1 MKTVPIVEYPT
12 PRSWAMKVQAAPN
25 LPRGSAGLVKALQI
39 ILEDVANG
47 KTPNSPVDI
56 PGSESQVTLGVCCQ
70 RLRPIGL
77 VRDRKGIWSLSEEA
91 ETWLSSGDNNYLAAI
106 LCANTKFMGE
116 MLSLLQHPM
125 KASELQKIANEQYF
139 MSWERTSE
147 VNRRTVWLRD
157 LGLIEFHDYSLL
169 YELTDAGR
177 SFLATIEI
185 VSPESIVENKTPDDA
200 PAYIASPWAL
210 ALCDMSQES
219 LESRK
224 GSIGYIPGG
233 KTELISTLSA
243 YVSFLETPR
252 SREEIESFSLTNY
265 GIKASSARSL
275 LNMLSGIN
283 FLERTSRD
291 SYNASELAIN
301 WNKEANPLDLCYCL
315 HSSCLFVFEILQELK
330 NGPKNKNSLSAA
342 SIVKYGFEKENGS
355 EVLKRLHFLQLA
367 GLLKDYR
374 ANEFAI
380 TSAGED
386 VLEHVSIQNSH
397 EIENAQDN
405 DIPLAKITS
414 RSDEL
419 LSELHLSSRDSS
431 DPDRFERAC
440 AEAFRKLGFKA
451 EWLGGSGKTD
461 VLVSTYAAAKYA
473 YRVTVDAKSTGNGL
487 VNESQLNFDT
497 LVDHRKLHE
506 AQFTVVVG
514 CGFQGDR
521 IVARAKK
528 HQIVLLDVD
537 SLCELIKLHE
547 RTPLSS
553 QDYKALF
560 EEYGLADL
568 KVLDEARSRL
578 DRNGIILNAVMDC
591 LASESDDEVTGG
603 TLSVRDLY
611 FLLKARDENLFATMD
626 EISNMLVFLSSPMI
640 NCVGKVK
647 DEYYAIGSLN
657 EASKKFSFY
666 ANACYAN

>member
-1 MKTVPIVEYPT
+1 MKTVPIIEYPT
-12 PRSWAMKVQAAPN
+12 PRSWAMKALAAPN
-25 LPRGSAGLVKALQI
+25 LPRGSVGMVEALHI

-56 PGSESQVTLGVCCQ
+56 PGSKSQVTLSVCCQ
-70 RLRPIGL
+70 RLRPVGL
-77 VRDRKGIWSLSEEA
+77 VHDRKGSWSLSEEA
-91 ETWLSSGDNNYLAAI
+91 ETWLSTGDNNYLAAV

-116 MLSLLQHPM
+116 MLSLLQRPM
-125 KASELQKIANEQYF
+125 KASELQEIANKQYF
-139 MSWERTSE
+139 MPWERTSE

-157 LGLIEFHDYSLL
+157 LGLIEFHDYSML

-185 VSPESIVENKTPDDA
+185 IPPESIAENETLDDA
-200 PAYIASPWAL
+200 AAYIVSPWAL
-210 ALCDMSQES
+210 ALCDMSQDS

-243 YVSFLETPR
+243 YISFLETPK
-252 SREEIESFSLTNY
+252 SREEIESFSMTNY
-265 GIKASSARSL
+265 GIKASSTRSL

-283 FLERTSRD
+283 FLERISRD
-291 SYNASELAIN
+291 TYRASELAIN
-301 WNKEANPLDLCYCL
+301 WNKGANPLDLCCCL
-315 HSSCLFVFEILQELK
+315 HASCLFVFEILQELK
-330 NGPKNKNSLSAA
+330 DGPKNKNDLSTA
-342 SIVKYGFEKENGS
+342 SIVKYGFGKENGP
-355 EVLKRLHFLQLA
+355 EVLTRLHFLQLA
-367 GLLKDYR
+367 GLLKDYK

-380 TSAGED
+380 TSAGETL
-386 VLEHVSIQNSH
+386 LEHISIQSLH
-397 EIENAQDN
+397 ETDRTQENDASLTTFN
-405 DIPLAKITS
+405 S

-419 LSELHLSSRDSS
+419 LSELHLSSKDSS

-461 VLVSTYAAAKYA
+461 VLVSTYSAAKYA
-473 YRVTVDAKSTGNGL
+473 YRVTVDTKSTGNGL

-497 LVDHRKLHE
+497 LVDHRKLHD

-528 HQIVLLDVD
+528 HHIVLLGVD

-560 EEYGLADL
+560 EEYGLANL

-578 DRNGIILNAVMDC
+578 DRNGIILHAVMDC
-591 LASESDDEVTGG
+591 LASESDDEATGG
-603 TLSVRDLY
+603 TLSVRELY
-611 FLLKARDENLFATMD
+611 FLLKAKEENLSPTME

-640 NCVGKVK
+640 NCVGKMK

-657 EASKKFSFY
+657 EASNKFSFY
-666 ANACYAN
+666 ANACFAD